1 VVPHPPPRTDV
12 PGHRIAPIRVLSFFS
27 LAILLLAV
35 APMAASAKGGRHAV
49 DVTAA
54 IILSADAVTTG
65 GSVTVDGVGFDGKA
79 KGTVTLGEVRVAAF
93 TTSPHG
99 RFSVEVIVPGEV
111 DGVTAVTATT
121 AKASAS
127 ATLTVSGAEDP
138 VADGSDVATGTDV
151 VHLGDA
157 NYPLSGTDLHR
168 GTDDLVRFTPAHG
181 STTGTNEFGVEA
193 QVVDDVIVAIEDR
206 VGSMSIPVDGWVLS
220 GHGNAAQFLR
230 DHAGVGG
237 TVRWASDEPVTDGP
251 VADEPVA
258 DEPVTDEPVTGG
270 LVVEQPRAPVS
281 TEALTWAPPS
291 GWEDYTEVVLPPT
304 GGVVDLA
311 SDVDYRISA
320 PQTRTAA
327 LHLRGGRNVVWIGG
341 HVRIENQPHFSRA
354 TDRRAIVVS
363 DATDGSSVPGR
374 VIHLEGLLLDGDD
387 LSEGIN
393 TNVPSAIVQLQN
405 IRVEEVRLRGAD
417 DRDGTG
423 GYPSKSHPDVVQ
435 LWGSKRQLRIDGLTG
450 RSNYQGLF
458 LNEATAARRL
468 GPNYLR
474 RVDVEM
480 VSRPGEDGRTYA
492 GHRGYVW
499 TRAASG
505 RQFLDNGT
513 VWVAAHPDSG
523 WTSSGP
529 YRRSAYRDTTGTLV
543 DEPVFGT
550 STFGD
555 NLSPATRETA
565 PYTLQIGQDALGT
578 FGYWLDTAT
587 VDVAPDVPAVRDFSD
602 RAPGRIY
609 SGHPPEGDY
618 VPLGSVGIGY
628 VSPGYRS

>member
-1 VVPHPPPRTDV
+1 MRL
-12 PGHRIAPIRVLSFFS
+12 LSFVCV
-27 LAILLLAV
+27 AILLLAV
-35 APMAASAKGGRHAV
+35 VPVAASAKGGRHTS
-49 DVTAA
+49 DVIAA
-54 IILSADAVTTG
+54 ITLSADAITTG
-65 GSVTVDGVGFDGKA
+65 EPVIVDGIGFGAKA
-79 KGTVTLGEVRVAAF
+79 KGTVTIGEVEVAAF
-93 TTSPHG
+93 TSSPHG
-99 RFSVEVIVPGEV
+99 RFSLEAIVPGQAV
-111 DGVTAVTATT
+111 GVTVVTATT
-121 AKASAS
+121 ATTSAS
-127 ATLTVSGAEDP
+127 ATLTVSGSEDP
-138 VADGSDVATGTDV
+138 VPDGTDV
-151 VHLGDA
+151 PGGTVIHLGDA
-157 NYPLSGTDLHR
+157 SYPLSGTDIHR

-193 QVVDDVIVAIEDR
+193 LVVDDVIVAIEDR
-206 VGSMSIPVDGWVLS
+206 VGSMAIHVDGWVLS

-230 DHAGVGG
+230 DHAGVGA
-237 TVRWASDEPVTDGP
+237 TVRWAADEPAADEPIADEPVTEGLVSDEP
-251 VADEPVA
+251 LADEPVA
-258 DEPVTDEPVTGG
+258 LG
-270 LVVEQPRAPVS
+270 PVS
-281 TEALTWAPPS
+281 DEALTWAPPS
-291 GWEDYTEVVLPPT
+291 GWEGYTEVVLPPT

-320 PQTRTAA
+320 PETRTAA
-327 LHLRGGRNVVWIGG
+327 LHIRGGRNLVWIGG

-374 VIHLEGLLLDGDD
+374 VIHLEGLLLDGED

-435 LWGSKRQLRIDGLTG
+435 LWGSKQELRIDGLTG

-458 LNEATAARRL
+458 LNEATPARRL
-468 GPNYLR
+468 GPNYFR
-474 RVDVEM
+474 RVDLEM

-505 RQFLDNGT
+505 RQFLDSGT
-513 VWVAAHPDSG
+513 VWVASHQDSG

-529 YRRSAYRDTTGTLV
+529 YRRSAYRDAAGMLV

-555 NLSPATRETA
+555 NLGPATREAA
-565 PYTLQIGQDALGT
+565 PYTLQLGVDSLGT
-578 FGYWLDTAT
+578 FGYWHDAAT
-587 VDVAPDVPAVRDFSD
+587 VDVAPDVPAVRDFTD

-618 VPLGSVGIGY
+618 VPAGSVGIGY
-628 VSPGYRS
+628 VSPGYGS